1 MKRRIALIDVTAMAG
16 AAVCVA
22 GIDLANKKCV
32 RLNDP
37 SPQRSLVARYSIK
50 PGAVFEI
57 DYLPARGTHP
67 PHVEDV
73 RWNSLLARRVGTLS
87 HDELLA
93 LITPLALAGT
103 VVAFGAPSLS
113 GGNRNSAW
121 GPDTGARS
129 LATIRA
135 KSVRVHRTGDR
146 PRITITDSAGDAWA
160 SVPMQDL
167 AVKLHTETCP
177 DCRDVNK
184 LISHLQR
191 DFDADDALIRIGL
204 TRPFA
209 PDGAAPACWLQV
221 TNVFARPRAHFV

>member
-1 MKRRIALIDVTAMAG
+1 MTG
-16 AAVCVA
+16 NGVCVA
-22 GIDLANKKCV
+22 GIDLAKQNCV
-32 RLNDP
+32 RLSSP
-37 SPQRSLVARYSIK
+37 SPQRATVRSYGIK
-50 PGAVFEI
+50 PGEVFQL
-57 DYLPARGTHP
+57 DYATQREAGA
-67 PHVEDV
+67 PHVEDA
-73 RWNSLLARRVGTLS
+73 RWNDLLARRTSTLS
-87 HDELLA
+87 HDETLK
-93 LITPLALAGT
+93 LIRPLALPGVT
-103 VVAFGAPSLS
+103 DAFGPPLEA
-113 GGNRNSAW
+113 GAGRNAAW
-121 GPDTGARS
+121 QPETGIRS
-129 LATIRA
+129 LATIQA
-135 KSVRVHRTGDR
+135 KSVQATREADR
-146 PRITITDSAGDAWA
+146 ARLSFVDSAGDAWA